1 MTGENTEKFLRA
13 VARHAKTKSTS
24 AKAKALINAEREK
37 ALAELVKKQ
46 KEAGLQYVLLR
57 ISEDKRPGQVRILP
71 GLVGEVRSH
80 LPGGGTLVEL
90 AISDFEAWVEKKKS
104 KK

>member
-1 MTGENTEKFLRA
+1 
-13 VARHAKTKSTS
+13 
-24 AKAKALINAEREK
+24 
-37 ALAELVKKQ
+37 
-46 KEAGLQYVLLR
+46 LLK
-57 ISEDKRPGQVRILP
+57 IAEDKRPGLARVLP

-90 AISDFEAWVEKKKS
+90 AISDFEVWVEKKKS

>member
-24 AKAKALINAEREK
+24 AKAKALIDAEREK
-37 ALAELVKKQ
+37 TLAELVKKQ

>member
-13 VARHAKTKSTS
+13 VARHAKTK
-24 AKAKALINAEREK
+24 

-46 KEAGLQYVLLR
+46 KKAGLQHVLLK
-57 ISEDKRPGQVRILP
+57 IAENKRPGQVRILP